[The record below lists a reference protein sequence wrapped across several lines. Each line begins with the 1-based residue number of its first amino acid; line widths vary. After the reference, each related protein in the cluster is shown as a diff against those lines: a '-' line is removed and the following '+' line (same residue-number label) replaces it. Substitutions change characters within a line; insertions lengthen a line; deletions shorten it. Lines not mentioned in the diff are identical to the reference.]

1 MLRMTLALVAALCL
15 TALTVL
21 LIAGHGPWSG
31 RPLISLSHGHGI
43 NVGDLPVFGFWA
55 LGVVACALL
64 ARPR

>member
-15 TALTVL
+15 TALAVL

-31 RPLISLSHGHGI
+31 RTLFPVAPGHGI
-43 NVGDLPVFGFWA
+43 NVGDLPVFGFWG
-55 LGVVACALL
+55 LGVAACAVL